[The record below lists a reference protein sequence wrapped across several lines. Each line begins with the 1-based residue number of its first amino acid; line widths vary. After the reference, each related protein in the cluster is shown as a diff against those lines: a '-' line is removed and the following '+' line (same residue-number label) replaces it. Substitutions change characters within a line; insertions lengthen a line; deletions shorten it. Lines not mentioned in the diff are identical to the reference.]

1 MLAFKHW
8 NIYFLRQPVQGL
20 YLMSSWNKNDID
32 KTSFISFCKSFFS
45 FEIYRERKTP
55 VFFYLITKIEQ
66 LSYAPDATTKM
77 NFLSTNFYEL
87 FTGVFF
93 LSKCFDNIYDFRIQ
107 IVLKIEN
114 NPFIFKIHPQRL
126 LTNLKN
132 SVFNLK

>member
-1 MLAFKHW
+1 
-8 NIYFLRQPVQGL
+8 
-20 YLMSSWNKNDID
+20 MSSWNKNDID

-45 FEIYRERKTP
+45 FEIYEERKTP
-55 VFFYLITKIEQ
+55 IFFLITKIEQ
-66 LSYAPDATTKM
+66 LSYAPDATTKI

-87 FTGVFF
+87 FTGVF
-93 LSKCFDNIYDFRIQ
+93 LSKCFDNIRIRIRIQ